1 MGYEIA
7 ASYSRSVSLVD
18 HELILK
24 ALQEV
29 ICP

>member
-1 MGYEIA
+1 MWYEIA
-7 ASYSRSVSLVD
+7 ANYIKSVSLVD